1 MKNKILQHT
10 FLIIII
16 LCIAAICIWGVK
28 KNSININAQ
37 EHSKIELNKR
47 EQAYIKSHDGIYI
60 YVDEN

>member
-47 EQAYIKSHDGIYI
+47 E
-60 YVDEN
+60 